1 MERMPVFFLV
11 LSLFFLLPGGV
22 SADEADLSVVVTG
35 FGETEEHAL
44 EKALSEAVSA
54 VVGALFAERSSLDG
68 NNLKEQLLRYSRG
81 TVKTYEV
88 LEEKAL
94 EKGFS
99 VTVRAFVNSTAIS
112 EKMNEFIKDFRA
124 DVSIVQDNTVRVEQ
138 LVDLLVEQLRSYS
151 FEDFLT
157 AEIASV
163 KKDEKSHTLTLALRL
178 VFDKE
183 LYKSRFASG
192 VSFLLEKIVSEPDFS
207 GLLFPENASEKKL
220 SVVSF
225 HMLGTNEASRAFT
238 LPVMMADRI
247 AGALG
252 FSGKSEP
259 KGAAFRGAWLHI
271 SLLNANGEELERI
284 PVNLPLTNVVAFLMK
299 RNAEPTV
306 ERAAKQIAAAEK
318 RGTFSRSEDEVILA
332 PAFGITNNSGN
343 SEFMTDVIQK
353 IAFELPGSLFSGTTT
368 ISARLHFEKW

>member
-1 MERMPVFFLV
+1 
-11 LSLFFLLPGGV
+11 V

-252 FSGKSEP
+252 FSGKREP

>member
-1 MERMPVFFLV
+1 
-11 LSLFFLLPGGV
+11 
-22 SADEADLSVVVTG
+22 
-35 FGETEEHAL
+35 
-44 EKALSEAVSA
+44 
-54 VVGALFAERSSLDG
+54 
-68 NNLKEQLLRYSRG
+68 
-81 TVKTYEV
+81 
-88 LEEKAL
+88 
-94 EKGFS
+94 
-99 VTVRAFVNSTAIS
+99 
-112 EKMNEFIKDFRA
+112 
-124 DVSIVQDNTVRVEQ
+124 
-138 LVDLLVEQLRSYS
+138 
-151 FEDFLT
+151 
-157 AEIASV
+157 
-163 KKDEKSHTLTLALRL
+163 
-178 VFDKE
+178 
-183 LYKSRFASG
+183 
-192 VSFLLEKIVSEPDFS
+192 
-207 GLLFPENASEKKL
+207 
-220 SVVSF
+220 
-225 HMLGTNEASRAFT
+225 MLGTNEASRAFT

-343 SEFMTDVIQK
+343 PEFMTDVIQK

>member
-68 NNLKEQLLRYSRG
+68 NNLKEQLLRDSRG

-207 GLLFPENASEKKL
+207 GLLFP
-220 SVVSF
+220 
-225 HMLGTNEASRAFT
+225 
-238 LPVMMADRI
+238 
-247 AGALG
+247 
-252 FSGKSEP
+252 
-259 KGAAFRGAWLHI
+259 
-271 SLLNANGEELERI
+271 
-284 PVNLPLTNVVAFLMK
+284 
-299 RNAEPTV
+299 
-306 ERAAKQIAAAEK
+306 
-318 RGTFSRSEDEVILA
+318 
-332 PAFGITNNSGN
+332 
-343 SEFMTDVIQK
+343 
-353 IAFELPGSLFSGTTT
+353 
-368 ISARLHFEKW
+368 